1 MFLLSNISNLIGNS
15 AHFKL
20 QLLHFTFIDF
30 CYHLTFLLI
39 SKGISTYFCLIY
51 KVAGLEL

>member
-51 KVAGLEL
+51 KVAGL